1 MSTERAEE
9 KPKHVVVRSLSI
21 LTQLSERREGLTLQQ
36 LHQNLEIPLGTMHRL
51 LATLEGERFVV
62 RSPSTKR
69 YTLGAAALSLGHRDQ
84 FDAFVVAPPAAVL
97 DAGRDSG
104 ETVFLTQM
112 IDSRVVCISLVESV
126 HPLRL
131 FVRVGQVMPLHAAA
145 SARALL
151 AYRDPAFVEAL
162 LAAQHREAFTTG
174 TIREINQ
181 LIDHLAQVRRHG
193 FDVCSSE
200 LDNDVW
206 AVAAP
211 IFDASGRVECSVAM
225 AAAAGRVGTPAR
237 RAECTNIVL
246 RAAAQL
252 SRGRGYT
259 GDLVESIDSAALTAL
274 YTAAGEGDPFASRPS
289 KRDKA

>member
-1 MSTERAEE
+1 VSTERAET
-9 KPKHVVVRSLSI
+9 KSKHVVVRSLSI
-21 LTQLSERREGLTLQQ
+21 LTQLSDRREGLTLQQ
-36 LHQNLEIPLGTMHRL
+36 LHQTLEIPLGTMHRL
-51 LATLEGERFVV
+51 LATLESEQFVV

-69 YTLGAAALSLGHRDQ
+69 YTLGAAALALGYHEQ
-84 FDAFVVAPPAAVL
+84 YDAFLVAPPAPVL

-131 FVRVGQVMPLHAAA
+131 FVRTGQMMPLHAAA

-151 AYRDPAFVEAL
+151 AYREPAFVEAL

-181 LIDHLAQVRRHG
+181 LIDHLAQVRTHG

-211 IFDASGRVECSVAM
+211 VFDASGRVEYAVAM
-225 AAAAGRVGTPAR
+225 AAAASRVGTAER

-259 GDLVESIDSAALTAL
+259 GALTETVDPAELTVL
-274 YTAAGEGDPFASRPS
+274 YTAAGDGDPFARRPS
-289 KRDKA
+289 KRDRV